1 MGDDSA
7 NPNSGDSA
15 AKPQQTALWRPA
27 WHELDQTLIVGLR
40 QRYFFFDDVPESMS
54 KIGNDET
61 PDYVFFNGVDSSENS
76 QIRFAKIVNI
86 EHATLGE
93 MLRVDTFGLDYI
105 LYPASGEE
113 IIIDGEEEPGV
124 IRSGASGE
132 VSDWSMVVTL
142 EEVSERVQHHE
153 DLA

>member
-1 MGDDSA
+1 MGDDSVDQNA
-7 NPNSGDSA
+7 GNSA
-15 AKPQQTALWRPA
+15 AKPQRTALWRPA
-27 WHELDQTLIVGLR
+27 WHELDQTLVLGLR

-54 KIGNDET
+54 KIGSCES

-105 LYPASGEE
+105 LYPVSGEE
-113 IIIDGEEEPGV
+113 IIIDGEEEAGV
-124 IRSGASGE
+124 VRSGTSQQ
-132 VSDWSMVVTL
+132 VSDWTMVVTL
-142 EEVSERVQHHE
+142 EEISERIRHE